1 MKKGN
6 LFVVSGPSGAGKS
19 TVCKLVRKILRINL
33 AVSAT
38 TRQPRPGEKDGI
50 EYRFLTKEEF
60 ETKVKNGEFLEYAN
74 VHGNYYGTL
83 KAEVEVKLNRGENV
97 ILEIDVQGGIQVKE
111 IYPEVHLIF
120 FKTPLIDDLER
131 RLRGRGTEPEEV
143 VQLRLKNS
151 IRELEF
157 EKYYDDIIVNSR
169 VEQAC
174 TDLINLI
181 EKYSE
186 EAREV

>member
-1 MKKGN
+1 MEKGK

-38 TRQPRPGEKDGI
+38 TRAPRPREKDGI
-50 EYRFLTKEEF
+50 EYHFLSKEDF
-60 ETKVKNGEFLEYAN
+60 EKKVEAQEFLEYAN

-83 KAEVEVKLNRGENV
+83 KNEVEVRLERGENV
-97 ILEIDVQGGIQVKE
+97 ILEIDVQGGIQVREK
-111 IYPEVHLIF
+111 YPDAYLVF
-120 FKTPLIDDLER
+120 FKTPTPEDLER
-131 RLRGRGTEPEEV
+131 RLRGRGTDPEEV

-151 IRELEF
+151 LNEL
-157 EKYYDDIIVNSR
+157 KYENEYDETVINTR

-174 TDLINLI
+174 TDLINII
-181 EKYSE
+181 ERGSN
-186 EAREV
+186 

>member
-38 TRQPRPGEKDGI
+38 TRNPRNGEVNGA
-50 EYRFLTKEEF
+50 EYHFLTKNDF
-60 ETKVKNGEFLEYAN
+60 ENRIENKEFLEYAK
-74 VHGNYYGTL
+74 VHENYYGTL
-83 KAEVEVKLNRGENV
+83 KSEVETKLNNGENV
-97 ILEIDVQGGIQVKE
+97 ILEIDVQGGIQIRD
-111 IYPEVHLIF
+111 IYPNVRLIF
-120 FKTPLIDDLER
+120 FRSPSLEELEH
-131 RLRGRGTEPEEV
+131 RLRFRGTETEETI
-143 VQLRLKNS
+143 QLRLKNA
-151 IRELEF
+151 IKELEIGK
-157 EKYYDDIIVNSR
+157 KYDETLINYR

-181 EKYSE
+181 EKYT
-186 EAREV
+186 REN

>member
-38 TRQPRPGEKDGI
+38 TRAPRAGEQNGA
-50 EYRFLTKEEF
+50 EYHFLAKEDF
-60 ETKVKNGEFLEYAN
+60 EKKIQENQFLEYAN

-83 KAEVEVKLNRGENV
+83 KSEVENKLNSGENV
-97 ILEIDVQGGIQVKE
+97 ILEIDVQGGVQIRD

-120 FKTPLIDDLER
+120 FRSPSLEELEQ
-131 RLRGRGTEPEEV
+131 RLRNRGTESEETI
-143 VQLRLKNS
+143 QLRLTNAVK
-151 IRELEF
+151 ELEIG
-157 EKYYDDIIVNSR
+157 EKYDETVVNHR

-174 TDLINLI
+174 TDLINII
-181 EKYSE
+181 EKYSK
-186 EAREV
+186 